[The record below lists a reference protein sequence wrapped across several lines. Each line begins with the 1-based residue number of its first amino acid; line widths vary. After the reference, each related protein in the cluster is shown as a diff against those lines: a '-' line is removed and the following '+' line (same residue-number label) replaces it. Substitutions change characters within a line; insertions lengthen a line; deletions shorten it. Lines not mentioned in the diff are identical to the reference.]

1 MPLPLSPSAA
11 GLLSAF
17 LLVAGNGHA
26 AQITY
31 LDQQRSAAVDAQVR
45 VLDFGHGEL
54 QSAVGHDLSAAA
66 PGDFSPFTAG
76 SNVTGLFVSD
86 YGANASADGF
96 ANHASTLAADGI
108 RFTGDV
114 AMYAA
119 GSPGSPGIP
128 SVSGLAEV
136 LMGVR
141 FVLDEAA
148 TLELS
153 LDSDP
158 NGGFDFRLLGAGAS
172 VVWDQTSL
180 YSPATGPQFTFVI
193 HLPLAAGEY
202 RLDAALR
209 AYSSFD
215 NDTGYSATSFASFA
229 LTLPA
234 SVIAEPHPAML
245 LCAGLVA
252 TATAMR
258 RRPRPLPLTTPLR
271 TAAAV

>member
-96 ANHASTLAADGI
+96 ANHASTLAAD
-108 RFTGDV
+108 RRV
-114 AMYAA
+114 PA
-119 GSPGSPGIP
+119 GH
-128 SVSGLAEV
+128 
-136 LMGVR
+136 R
-141 FVLDEAA
+141 
-148 TLELS
+148 
-153 LDSDP
+153 
-158 NGGFDFRLLGAGAS
+158 
-172 VVWDQTSL
+172 
-180 YSPATGPQFTFVI
+180 
-193 HLPLAAGEY
+193 
-202 RLDAALR
+202 
-209 AYSSFD
+209 
-215 NDTGYSATSFASFA
+215 
-229 LTLPA
+229 
-234 SVIAEPHPAML
+234 
-245 LCAGLVA
+245 
-252 TATAMR
+252 
-258 RRPRPLPLTTPLR
+258 
-271 TAAAV
+271 